1 MATTLD
7 YLEIGNITLR
17 KTDRS
22 KGRWYIRFRY
32 KGKRHEYSAG
42 TDNKAQAIRKA
53 MSVEKSLDRG
63 INPFEKD
70 GPKIKWFDFV
80 MAEDAIF
87 PQRYIR
93 WSRDTKRGQWP
104 LLSRITLE
112 WGEKYIDE
120 ITKDDCE
127 NYLVRLIKEGKSN
140 ATYNRYLSA
149 MSVVFGCAS
158 EWGYLRGKPC
168 DGIKKL
174 KENPK
179 IPEYLTEDQVKTI
192 YRLISPKVKHV
203 IVLMINTGMR
213 IGEVCNLN
221 WSNIKVSEQK
231 VFVRER
237 KGGEGEYIPMSSDA
251 LNTLGAFKKS
261 SGDFIEAKDRNFLRH
276 HLRRV
281 EQCAWVSC
289 KINKEKVLSENE
301 DGLGQLKRDFLF
313 NFESKLT
320 SSMIKYVKEKGSEE
334 DVELPH
340 LHPHLFRHTFATW
353 AQDNGGSV
361 GATQQI
367 LGHKTP
373 TMTLRYAKATN
384 KQKKGG
390 VDGLPSIID

>member
-17 KTDRS
+17 KISTS
-22 KGRWYIRFRY
+22 KKWYVRFRY
-32 KGKRHEYSAG
+32 NGKRHEYSTGAES
-42 TDNKAQAIRKA
+42 KAQAIRKA
-53 MSVEKSLDRG
+53 MTIEKSLDRG
-63 INPFEKD
+63 VNPFEKD

-93 WSRDTKRGQWP
+93 WSRDTKKGQWP

-112 WGEKYIDE
+112 WGEKYLDE
-120 ITKDDCE
+120 ITREDCE
-127 NYLVRLIKEGKSN
+127 KYLSNLIKDGKSN
-140 ATYNRYLSA
+140 STYNRYLST

-158 EWGYLRGKPC
+158 EWGYLRSKPC
-168 DGIKKL
+168 DKIKKL

-179 IPEYLTEDQVKTI
+179 VPEYLTEDQVKTI
-192 YRLISPKVKHV
+192 YRLISPRVKHV
-203 IVLMINTGMR
+203 IVLMVNTGMR
-213 IGEVCNLN
+213 IGEVCNLK
-221 WSNIKVSEQK
+221 WSNIKISEQK
-231 VFVRER
+231 VFVKER

-251 LNTLGAFKKS
+251 FNTLKAFKKTS
-261 SGDFIEAKDRNFLRH
+261 ENFIEAKDRNFLRH
-276 HLRRV
+276 HLKRV
-281 EQCAWVSC
+281 EQCAWLSY
-289 KINKEKVLSENE
+289 KIHKEKVLFENE
-301 DGLGQLKRDFLF
+301 DGLDPLRKDFLF
-313 NFESKLT
+313 KFEAKLT
-320 SSMIKYVKEKGSEE
+320 TSLIKYVKENGSEE

-384 KQKKGG
+384 KQKKGV

>member
-1 MATTLD
+1 
-7 YLEIGNITLR
+7 
-17 KTDRS
+17 
-22 KGRWYIRFRY
+22 
-32 KGKRHEYSAG
+32 
-42 TDNKAQAIRKA
+42 
-53 MSVEKSLDRG
+53 
-63 INPFEKD
+63 
-70 GPKIKWFDFV
+70 
-80 MAEDAIF
+80 
-87 PQRYIR
+87 
-93 WSRDTKRGQWP
+93 
-104 LLSRITLE
+104 
-112 WGEKYIDE
+112 
-120 ITKDDCE
+120 
-127 NYLVRLIKEGKSN
+127 
-140 ATYNRYLSA
+140 
-149 MSVVFGCAS
+149 
-158 EWGYLRGKPC
+158 
-168 DGIKKL
+168 
-174 KENPK
+174 
-179 IPEYLTEDQVKTI
+179 
-192 YRLISPKVKHV
+192 
-203 IVLMINTGMR
+203 
-213 IGEVCNLN
+213 
-221 WSNIKVSEQK
+221 
-231 VFVRER
+231 
-237 KGGEGEYIPMSSDA
+237 MSSDA

-384 KQKKGG
+384 KQKKGV

>member
-17 KTDRS
+17 KTSTS
-22 KGRWYIRFRY
+22 KKWYVRFRY
-32 KGKRHEYSAG
+32 NGKRHEYSTG
-42 TDNKAQAIRKA
+42 TDSKSQAIRKTMA
-53 MSVEKSLDRG
+53 VEKSLDRG

-70 GPKIKWFDFV
+70 GPRIKWFDFV

-93 WSRDTKRGQWP
+93 WKRDTKKGQWP

-112 WGEKYIDE
+112 WGEKYLDE
-120 ITKDDCE
+120 ITRDDCE
-127 NYLVRLIKEGKSN
+127 KYLSNLIKEGKSTS
-140 ATYNRYLSA
+140 TYNRYLST
-149 MSVVFGCAS
+149 MSVVFGCAVD
-158 EWGYLRGKPC
+158 WGYLRNKPC
-168 DGIKKL
+168 DGIKML

-179 IPEYLTEDQVKTI
+179 VPEYLTEDQVKTI
-192 YRLISPKVKHV
+192 YRLINPQVKHV
-203 IVLMINTGMR
+203 IVLMVNTGMR
-213 IGEVCNLN
+213 IGEVCDLK

-231 VFVRER
+231 VFVKNR

-251 LNTLGAFKKS
+251 LSTLKPLKKTS
-261 SGDFIEAKDRNFLRH
+261 ENFIETKDRNFLRH

-289 KINKEKVLSENE
+289 KINKEKVLSENGE
-301 DGLGQLKRDFLF
+301 GLEQLKKDFLF
-313 NFESKLT
+313 KFESKLT
-320 SSMIKYVKEKGSEE
+320 SGIIKWVQEKGSGE

-384 KQKKGG
+384 KQKKGV